1 MTWLQSMVYRGGMT
15 KLAAGG
21 VLSLIVAACGS
32 GGAGGHLDG
41 SSNPV
46 SPGSANGK
54 STIELGVPVKGT
66 VELSDHHYYV
76 IGPPT
81 VSGYED
87 VYQIEVTADTT
98 YTVNCTS
105 DYVTIEDAD
114 SGGEFTAR
122 GGTQSAAMNCFD
134 SPATWLPRRTGVVT
148 INVLA
153 AADEV
158 PQSYTMTFSR

>member
-1 MTWLQSMVYRGGMT
+1 MA
-15 KLAAGG
+15 KLAVGV
-21 VLSLIVAACGS
+21 VLSFVFAACGS

-41 SSNPV
+41 SSTPDA
-46 SPGSANGK
+46 PGSVKGK
-54 STIELGVPVKGT
+54 STIEIGVPVKGT
-66 VELSDHHYYV
+66 VESSDRHYYV

-105 DYVTIEDAD
+105 DYVTIQDAD

-122 GGTQSAAMNCFD
+122 GGTRSADMNCFD

-158 PQSYTMTFSR
+158 PQSYTMTFSK

>member
-1 MTWLQSMVYRGGMT
+1 MCWFIAPQDKHGVVDLAAPFLFILCVAVSMVF
-15 KLAAGG
+15 
-21 VLSLIVAACGS
+21 
-32 GGAGGHLDG
+32 HLFRE
-41 SSNPV
+41 
-46 SPGSANGK
+46 PGSVKGK
-54 STIELGVPVKGT
+54 STIEIGVPVKGT
-66 VELSDHHYYV
+66 VESSDRHCYV

-87 VYQIEVTADTT
+87 VYQMEVTADTT

-105 DYVTIEDAD
+105 DYVTIQDAD
-114 SGGEFTAR
+114 SGGEFTAQ
-122 GGTQSAAMNCFD
+122 GGTQSADMNCFD

-158 PQSYTMTFSR
+158 PQSYTMTFSK

>member
-1 MTWLQSMVYRGGMT
+1 MK
-15 KLAAGG
+15 KLAPG
-21 VLSLIVAACGS
+21 VALSFFFAACG

-41 SSNPV
+41 SSMPV
-46 SPGSANGK
+46 APGSANGK
-54 STIELGVPVKGT
+54 STIEFGVPVKGT

-87 VYQIEVTADTT
+87 IYQIEVTADTP
-98 YTVNCTS
+98 YTVSCTS
-105 DYVTIEDAD
+105 DYITIEDAD
-114 SGGEFTAR
+114 SGGEFTSR
-122 GGTQSAAMNCFD
+122 GYMQSAAMNCFD

-158 PQSYTMTFSR
+158 PQSYTMTFTK